1 MAELEAAVDLALQ
14 HDSRV
19 VFERFVQGQEV
30 ECAVRGNDEV
40 SGKMCIRDSSFRVQA
55 GIIGGFLLLGGITNL
70 CLLYTSGLQ
79 IGYDVHGGKALG
91 NTLNGTP
98 HQKLKPQCGAAAV
111 DDIDVVIFC
120 FFFGDLSALA
130 GAGERCRQQHTDHG
144 AVSYTHLDVYKRQF
158 L

>member
-1 MAELEAAVDLALQ
+1 MQVFQ
-14 HDSRV
+14 RV
-19 VFERFVQGQEV
+19 HYR
-30 ECAVRGNDEV
+30 
-40 SGKMCIRDSSFRVQA
+40 IQA
-55 GIIGGFLLLGGITNL
+55 QMGTG
-70 CLLYTSGLQ
+70 GLQ

-130 GAGERCRQQHTDHG
+130 GAGERCRQQHADHG
-144 AVSYTHLDVYKRQF
+144 VARRLGGKKVGKKQLRAGLAGGGQF
-158 L
+158 IGRCQHVVKTL

>member
-1 MAELEAAVDLALQ
+1 M
-14 HDSRV
+14 
-19 VFERFVQGQEV
+19 GT
-30 ECAVRGNDEV
+30 G
-40 SGKMCIRDSSFRVQA
+40 
-55 GIIGGFLLLGGITNL
+55 
-70 CLLYTSGLQ
+70 GLQ

-130 GAGERCRQQHTDHG
+130 GAGERCRQQHTDYG
-144 AVSYTHLDVYKRQF
+144 VARRLGGKKVGKKQLRAGLAGGGQF
-158 L
+158 IGRASMS